1 MFSMIS
7 RNSIKNIKNFNKNS
21 VKNYWVA
28 EDLVK
33 NETGEKN
40 ENQCCKTP
48 FYQNNLHNLSRE
60 ISILKETILIQT
72 KKMEKLEK
80 AIQDNINKN

>member
-1 MFSMIS
+1 MLNIIS
-7 RNSIKNIKNFNKNS
+7 RNSIKNIKNNYKIP
-21 VKNYWVA
+21 VKNYWTA

-72 KKMEKLEK
+72 KKIEKLEK
-80 AIQDNINKN
+80 VIQDNISNK